1 MPEATWAQR
10 LGIMDPDQAR
20 SIAHYSHGYQHDRFD
35 ELVVEHL
42 ARVAAAVPPDAQA
55 TAWLH
60 DVLEQADADPG
71 ELCAAGLTRVEL
83 AALELLTRVPA
94 ERYEIYVL
102 RIAHAPGEVGRLARC
117 VKLADLDDHLAH
129 DRMPQSA
136 PPYAWARRHIVS
148 AQLQRHEFPYEV
160 QPGAA

>member
-1 MPEATWAQR
+1 
-10 LGIMDPDQAR
+10 MDPDHAR
-20 SIAHYSHGYQHDRFD
+20 SIAQYSHGYQHDRFD

-42 ARVAAAVPPDAQA
+42 ARVAAAVPPEAQA

-60 DVLEQADADPG
+60 DLLEQSDTDRR
-71 ELCAAGLTRVEL
+71 EVSAAGLTRVEL
-83 AALELLTRVPA
+83 AALELLTRAPT
-94 ERYEIYVL
+94 ERYELYVL